1 MADEPTSQDGQP
13 TYTLNDMENDYRV
26 GILSLRQMG
35 VKYGMDEAAIRYH
48 ARKNGWER
56 EKAVKREIVRS
67 VNQKTVGGHT
77 PGAPPPLP
85 PKPEL
90 PKQPKEPPPKREP
103 ASMEGTIERYVE
115 LATEVIGSHRR
126 DIHMVRVAVRQMTQE
141 LCDQMNDMPMIEERI
156 MEYFAAKAQNDP
168 IATAQYKMQMQQALY
183 SVSLPSRSKT
193 VSNLTNALE
202 KLVGME
208 RKSYGLESAT
218 VDKTYEE
225 YLKEIHA
232 ESMAMKERREAMAN
246 ITDV

>member
-1 MADEPTSQDGQP
+1 MTDETTSTDEVIDP
-13 TYTLNDMENDYRV
+13 VAEIEKDYRAGV
-26 GILSLRQMG
+26 LSLRQMS
-35 VKYGMDEAAIRYH
+35 VKHKIDESTIRYH
-48 ARKNGWER
+48 ARKNEWER
-56 EKAVKREIVRS
+56 EKVVKREIIRS
-67 VNQKTVGGHT
+67 TRHI
-77 PGAPPPLP
+77 PGPPPPVP

-208 RKSYGLESAT
+208 RKSYGLEDAAI
-218 VDKTYEE
+218 DKTYEE